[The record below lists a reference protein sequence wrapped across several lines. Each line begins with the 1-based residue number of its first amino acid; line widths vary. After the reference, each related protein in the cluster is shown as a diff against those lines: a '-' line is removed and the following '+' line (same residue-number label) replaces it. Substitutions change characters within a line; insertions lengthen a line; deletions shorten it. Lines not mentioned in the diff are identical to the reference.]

1 MRLRCGPRGVQLSA
15 GPHNTEFERTAPSL
29 RKINEPDG
37 SVGGFGNAFAVP
49 PLNST
54 SAGPLH
60 VSPDATGELN
70 DRGPVE
76 L

>member
-1 MRLRCGPRGVQLSA
+1 MRLRRGPRGVQLSA

-54 SAGPLH
+54 FGGRPARDLAEVVLKLGKVL
-60 VSPDATGELN
+60 TF
-70 DRGPVE
+70 
-76 L
+76 